1 MTIAEDPVKLIGAMA
16 RPLTFTP
23 TDFSKNAF
31 CEFRGYALCIKI
43 SETTRQSGSLDFFLF

>member
-31 CEFRGYALCIKI
+31 CEFRGICVVYKNKRDYP
-43 SETTRQSGSLDFFLF
+43 TKW

>member
-23 TDFSKNAF
+23 TDFSK
-31 CEFRGYALCIKI
+31 
-43 SETTRQSGSLDFFLF
+43 SLGDMRCV